1 MPTTPTPTPTPTQ
14 TTSVVQYVKCKEE
27 EDDYD
32 LIDFGIES
40 NGGYNY
46 MKKK

>member
-27 EDDYD
+27 EDD
-32 LIDFGIES
+32 
-40 NGGYNY
+40 
-46 MKKK
+46 